1 MDNKKE
7 LVISYL
13 ELRRIIG
20 IVGMSLPVVV
30 AVGAW
35 LIFSAGLQ
43 ESLSVYYYTPMRD
56 VWVGLIFFL
65 GGFFLS
71 YRGYNLADQIAGKL
85 ATLFGWLFVIFP
97 PAKSMTQSDISGTL
111 HTIFAA
117 AFFVTLICVSAF
129 LFTKTDPNK
138 PPTPQ
143 KLQRNFIY
151 RVCAVVM
158 VVSLGVGAVLYYL
171 PAFAS
176 FHPMFWGE
184 TFAIEAFGFSWFV
197 KGEGI
202 LKDEERTR

>member
-1 MDNKKE
+1 MDNKNE

-13 ELRRIIG
+13 QLRRIVG
-20 IVGMSLPVVV
+20 IVGMSLPVIT

-35 LIFSAGLQ
+35 LIFSVGLQ

-65 GGFFLS
+65 GGFFWS
-71 YRGYNLADQIAGKL
+71 YRGYNLADRIAGKL

-97 PAKSMTQSDISGTL
+97 PGKSTTPMDISGYL
-111 HTIFAA
+111 HAIFAA

-143 KLQRNFIY
+143 KLRRNTIY
-151 RVCAVVM
+151 RVCAIVM
-158 VVSLGVGAVLYYL
+158 AISLGVGAVLYYL
-171 PAFAS
+171 PAFAP
-176 FHPMFWGE
+176 FRPMFWGE

-202 LKDEERTR
+202 LKDEERAR